1 MSGNKAPES
10 PSAAKVD
17 SGEWAP
23 WDTNPDLAAARLA
36 NQIVEKS
43 GTPSIINNTFAARF
57 ALFDSLNHIK
67 GKRLTGYDCNPR
79 LLAYRA
85 YERNTVN
92 ILGVYFHQFWA
103 YLMKPKYVIQG
114 LANSPGEEDKPSI
127 LDRLLG
133 KKKDTAGAQRN
144 GK

>member
-23 WDTNPDLAAARLA
+23 WDTHPDMAAARLA
-36 NQIVEKS
+36 NQTVENL
-43 GTPSIINNTFAARF
+43 GTPSIVNNTFAARYAIF
-57 ALFDSLNHIK
+57 SALNHSPANK
-67 GKRLTGYDCNPR
+67 TGYDCTLR
-79 LLAYRA
+79 LAVYKA

-114 LANSPGEEDKPSI
+114 LANSPGEEDKPGI

-133 KKKDTAGAQRN
+133 KKKDTAGAQPN